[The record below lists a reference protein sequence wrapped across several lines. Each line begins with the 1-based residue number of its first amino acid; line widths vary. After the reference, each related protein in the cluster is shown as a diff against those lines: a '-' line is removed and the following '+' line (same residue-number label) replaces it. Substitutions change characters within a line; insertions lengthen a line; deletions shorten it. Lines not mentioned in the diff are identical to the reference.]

1 MAKKDELLAA
11 KDRRIDTLEYKVT
24 VAKNATSVAP
34 VFRARARYRVV
45 TPTALHG
52 DRNQSVASTPNQV
65 SDDSGEVEPESQ
77 GSLSHRLSHISQA
90 HSSDEDSTMEHTTS
104 DGRWNIPFDGS
115 VEDLTAKSPSG
126 MGTVHGNALKEI
138 DFIPISDEGRWCF
151 SGGFRVTPVQPVAS
165 SYGASAF
172 AHAAKK
178 GLLKDKKRCIWLC
191 LQVLED

>member
-1 MAKKDELLAA
+1 MEHTTRDGRWNIPFDGSFEDLTAKSSSGKG
-11 KDRRIDTLEYKVT
+11 IVHGNTLEEIGFIPI
-24 VAKNATSVAP
+24 SEE
-34 VFRARARYRVV
+34 
-45 TPTALHG
+45 
-52 DRNQSVASTPNQV
+52 V
-65 SDDSGEVEPESQ
+65 SDESGEVEPESQ
-77 GSLSHRLSHISQA
+77 GSLSHGLSHISQA
-90 HSSDEDSTMEHTTS
+90 YSTDEDSTMEHTTS

-115 VEDLTAKSPSG
+115 VEDLTAKSASG
-126 MGTVHGNALKEI
+126 MGTGHGNALKEI